1 MPATDATK
9 VVKESNIMIARYV
22 FSIVVGMVVTFTLIF
37 VMHLLIE
44 YGESAMSKTRDR
56 HMLEFV
62 RVKRN
67 ENLNIEDQTP
77 EKPPKPPE
85 VPPEI
90 PPQDMDT
97 VDPDAPTVNI
107 PPPSVN
113 NTVDLGGP
121 GGMNVAEG
129 DYLPIVRVAPVY
141 PARALSRGIEGYV
154 DMGFTV
160 TLTGTVRDPYVI
172 HSTSSLFERA
182 ATRAVL
188 KFKYKPRVVDGI
200 PVDVPDVKTRI
211 TFKIED

>member
-1 MPATDATK
+1 
-9 VVKESNIMIARYV
+9 MIGRYI
-22 FSIVVGMVVTFTLIF
+22 FSIVVGSIITLSLIF

-44 YGESAMSKTRDR
+44 YGEEAITTERTKHQLD
-56 HMLEFV
+56 FV

-67 ENLNIEDQTP
+67 ESLNIDDFTP

-85 VPPEI
+85 MPPEV
-90 PPQDMDT
+90 PPQDMDS
-97 VDPDAPTVNI
+97 VDPNAPTINVPAPTV
-107 PPPSVN
+107 
-113 NTVDLGGP
+113 TADVDVGGP

-160 TLTGTVRDPYVI
+160 TTTGTVKDPVVLF
-172 HSTSSLFERA
+172 STSSLFDRA

-188 KFKYKPRVVDGI
+188 KFKYKPRVVDGV
-200 PVDVPDVKTRI
+200 PVEVPNVKTRI
-211 TFKIED
+211 TFRIEE